1 MCPYILLFMVFQI
14 TPLQVYRTNV
24 TFPRSMVAKEKE
36 PKKIRT
42 KPKKENKTNPKKI
55 KTKKNVII
63 LTSMQSSRYL
73 R

>member
-14 TPLQVYRTNV
+14 IPLQVYRTNV

-42 KPKKENKTNPKKI
+42 KPKKTKQIQRKLKQNKK
-55 KTKKNVII
+55 
-63 LTSMQSSRYL
+63 M
-73 R
+73 